1 LRFGKRPPKQSE
13 CPGCNLR
20 ERIASAQSGDTINIA
35 VGVYTMT
42 GGKLTIDKTPTLI
55 GPGSKKSIIQAA
67 TSWGQSAHRVI
78 NIHEE
83 SIVSIS

>member
-1 LRFGKRPPKQSE
+1 M
-13 CPGCNLR
+13 
-20 ERIASAQSGDTINIA
+20 AQSGDTINIA

-42 GGKLTIDKTPTLI
+42 GGELTIDKTLTLI
-55 GPGSKKSIIQAA
+55 GPGSEKSIIQAA